1 MTEPVTHELD
11 VLSAVPRYDSA
22 RVNLAADRCS
32 GALKDRKCSAK
43 LLGLEPLS
51 ALKLLFDVD
60 GATGVLAPDVAWQP
74 HPGSTVVVAPGSN
87 VVGTVIEGRRSTAG
101 PPREAPTGGATA

>member
-51 ALKLLFDVD
+51 ALKLLDVD
-60 GATGVLAPDVAWQP
+60 GATGVLAPDVA
-74 HPGSTVVVAPGSN
+74 
-87 VVGTVIEGRRSTAG
+87 R
-101 PPREAPTGGATA
+101 